1 MTEAIQG
8 TSSAE
13 RDKLSVLLA
22 IILASSTLFRFVELP
37 NISWGIQSVLGS
49 PLGFDFGGEMLVV
62 ILIVGLVST
71 GALSILRDHPL
82 RDKQE
87 RPLLYSLITP
97 AVGSLLVSLLL
108 IQATSWMLWLVA
120 LFLGGVAIGI
130 LVHLSYLAFSP
141 AGQFYPPA
149 RTLLNIIDYLAGFV
163 LFSLL
168 LRERGRAL
176 VTGPI
181 VLLLSGLLA
190 LELLSAS
197 GAKLNRVLLYVSI
210 IALAEGELAW
220 VIGYWPVS
228 SWTGATILSLGLYVG
243 SGIGYQ
249 YLLERLTSRIIVE
262 FASMSILVLALVLWI
277 RP

>member
-1 MTEAIQG
+1 MTEAIQR
-8 TSSAE
+8 TLPTE

-49 PLGFDFGGEMLVV
+49 PLGFDFGGETLVV

-71 GALSILRDHPL
+71 GTLSILRDHPL

-120 LFLGGVAIGI
+120 LFLGGVAIGV
-130 LVHLSYLAFSP
+130 LVHLSYQAFSP

-163 LFSLL
+163 LFSML

-176 VTGPI
+176 VTGPT

-197 GAKLNRVLLYVSI
+197 GAKLNGVLLYVGI

-249 YLLERLTSRIIVE
+249 YLLERLTNRIVVE
-262 FASMSILVLALVLWI
+262 FASMSILVLILVLWI